1 MNHDGELRENKRKA
15 WKFQEL
21 LNPCL
26 SSAHAQTPVS
36 GKICHSPIKKVK
48 RQPTLIISFSQHS
61 PFFEEQS
68 KNTG

>member
-26 SSAHAQTPVS
+26 SSAHAQTSFHSYTKSNEDTS
-36 GKICHSPIKKVK
+36 GCDITPCIKIDKPLVVK
-48 RQPTLIISFSQHS
+48 ISNVMQ
-61 PFFEEQS
+61 
-68 KNTG
+68 